1 MIQTKDSQGQTT
13 VWSAGLN
20 GQIVGWDP
28 VTLTAK
34 KELQVKLDQRNGKT
48 LYSIAEVG
56 DTFWCATRFNVVVIN
71 YNGDDNEAKTLT
83 PKEGEQ
89 MSVDTMCAVS
99 EKEVWTGCD
108 KKGLV
113 VIWSTKTY
121 KNKHHTVCE
130 CNGFTCMLK
139 VDDRVWAGSKN
150 GNIYVIGVKQ
160 FKVIMELSL
169 HQDRV
174 RSMCL
179 TDEGFVVSG
188 PGSRDGRIAV
198 WKSHLFEECSN
209 VQHSSHE
216 RSKFPQQIME
226 EISTCGEEGGFA
238 LVCKKKT
245 VKVDVDCN
253 KIRDKPS
260 RPTNKR

>member
-1 MIQTKDSQGQTT
+1 
-13 VWSAGLN
+13 
-20 GQIVGWDP
+20 
-28 VTLTAK
+28 
-34 KELQVKLDQRNGKT
+34 
-48 LYSIAEVG
+48 
-56 DTFWCATRFNVVVIN
+56 
-71 YNGDDNEAKTLT
+71 
-83 PKEGEQ
+83 
-89 MSVDTMCAVS
+89 
-99 EKEVWTGCD
+99 
-108 KKGLV
+108 
-113 VIWSTKTY
+113 
-121 KNKHHTVCE
+121 
-130 CNGFTCMLK
+130 MLK
-139 VDDRVWAGSKN
+139 FLYAYYFGRNYTVPFLFHLFLF
-150 GNIYVIGVKQ
+150 Q
-160 FKVIMELSL
+160 ELSL